1 MKISILS
8 DIHENFHNLILAL
21 QDAEKRKVEYIICLG
36 DLMNTGIARILSIQQ
51 VPVYLIW
58 GNNDGEKVDIMRAA
72 FKEDSNME
80 VALSTYDFLDLGGK
94 KIFITHYDDLAKPMA
109 DSGRYD
115 AIFYGHN
122 HLKKVEK
129 VNDTWVINPGEICA
143 QKTGISSYAM
153 YDTSTNQIEIIELED
168 AVTLKT
174 DFVDQYMK
182 DNMDKLAFRSKKS
195 FNLDS

>member
-1 MKISILS
+1 MKIAILS

-21 QDAEKRKVEYIICLG
+21 QDAEKRNVEYILCLG
-36 DLMNTGIARILSIQQ
+36 DLMNTGIARILSIQK

-72 FKEDSNME
+72 FKEGSNLV

-109 DSGRYD
+109 ESGRYD

-122 HLKKVEK
+122 HLKNIERVKNTFV
-129 VNDTWVINPGEICA
+129 VNPGEICA
-143 QKTGISSYAM
+143 QKTGMSSYAI
-153 YDTSTNQIEIIELED
+153 YDTESNTVELIELEKI
-168 AVTLKT
+168 VTLKT

-182 DNMDKLAFRSKKS
+182 DNMDKLAFRSEKS
-195 FNLDS
+195 FKLDK